1 MAISAPHGSQST
13 AGPVT
18 SFDTAARGYDP
29 AAVHLRVV
37 ALTAGLAAAETRM
50 QELAAELARLQAGVP
65 RADPKPRS
73 RVVADQVEAILRPA
87 HEDAARQIAHAH
99 SMVRAECEHAEDRVA
114 QLLDRAQEE
123 ARAAHTAARV
133 ARRILVAQAQDLAA
147 QIHAQSV
154 AAAARIAQ
162 CAPEIVSAARR
173 DAMQAATWSL
183 AGLTAVPQPSV
194 PQPSGPRSAPAR
206 PVAVPGRAATVQRA
220 ESPKRAAAISGP
232 RTADT
237 ILTITSTG

>member
-1 MAISAPHGSQST
+1 MTISAPHGPQVT
-13 AGPVT
+13 AGDVA

-29 AAVHLRVV
+29 AAVDLRVA
-37 ALTAGLAAAETRM
+37 ALTVDLAAAELRVR
-50 QELAAELARLQAGVP
+50 ELTAELAGLQAGVP
-65 RADPKPRS
+65 RVDPKPRS
-73 RVVADQVEAILRPA
+73 RLVADQVEAILRPA
-87 HEDAARQIAHAH
+87 HEDAARQIAQVH

-123 ARAAHTAARV
+123 ARAAHAAART
-133 ARRILVAQAQDLAA
+133 ARRVLVAQAQDLAE

-183 AGLTAVPQPSV
+183 AGLTAVPQPS
-194 PQPSGPRSAPAR
+194 GPRPAPTR
-206 PVAVPGRAATVQRA
+206 PVAVPGRAATAQRA